1 MSLFPV
7 TMESERLRYEAIR
20 PETFDPFE
28 MYEHV
33 NETAPAVEQITEHL
47 TWHPHP
53 TPKATAEFVA
63 HAGEQF
69 EASEGAHYAVYPTQ
83 GDLAGEFV
91 GTTGITVEWDRRL
104 AIFGIWLRKAAWG
117 NGYSGERATR
127 LFELA
132 FDRLDLETVAVEHH
146 PDNKQSERAITKY
159 VERFG
164 GRQEGLLRNH
174 TLGND
179 GDPYDMVRYTV
190 SREEWAAA
198 VGPDTAD

>member
-1 MSLFPV
+1 MALFPA
-7 TMESERLRYEAIR
+7 TLESARLRYEVIR

-33 NETAPAVEQITEHL
+33 REDAPGVEAITEYL
-47 TWHPHP
+47 TWNPHP

-69 EASEGAHYAVYPTQ
+69 AADEGAHYAVYPTE
-83 GDLAGEFV
+83 GDLTGESV
-91 GTTGITVEWDRRL
+91 GTTGVTVEWDRQL
-104 AIFGIWLRKAAWG
+104 ASFGLWLRRAAWG
-117 NGYSGERATR
+117 HGYSGERAAR

-132 FDRLDLETVAVEHH
+132 FDRLDLDIVAVEHH
-146 PDNKQSERAITKY
+146 PENEQSERAITKY

-164 GRQEGLLRNH
+164 GRREGLLRNH

-179 GDPYDMVRYTV
+179 GEPYDMVRYTV
-190 SREEWAAA
+190 SSEEWAAT
-198 VGPDTAD
+198 GDTE